1 MKRLKVSAF
10 MSALLVFPT
19 AVYSQWPGQIGY
31 DGVFT
36 RLQARLKAEYAY
48 IESPEEGRNLIA
60 VEGPWQYSYGAGF
73 RYVPPTDVPAP
84 EYYGGI
90 ASIIGDRLVRSK
102 PGYRKV
108 EGHVF
113 PGVVTGVD
121 RYPGEAAYNYFG
133 IKREDEFDFEGGLVR
148 DAHSSNWFVYHA
160 LNGTVFPDNWPQGGI
175 PPGSDVFMR
184 TYVPT
189 PNRVFFY
196 VSYSAPGG
204 FGIETAAWDIAY
216 DAPGLDPNGTNQR
229 IRRNSSLIV
238 DLTGSSGPNIW
249 QGVLA

>member
-1 MKRLKVSAF
+1 MAIQL
-10 MSALLVFPT
+10 
-19 AVYSQWPGQIGY
+19 W
-31 DGVFT
+31 
-36 RLQARLKAEYAY
+36 
-48 IESPEEGRNLIA
+48 
-60 VEGPWQYSYGAGF
+60 AGF

-184 TYVPT
+184 IYVPT
-189 PNRVFFY
+189 PN

-249 QGVLA
+249 QGVLAGTPTELHLWRPPDTEFKGSTGGAKFVTYDPDNHESVTITTN